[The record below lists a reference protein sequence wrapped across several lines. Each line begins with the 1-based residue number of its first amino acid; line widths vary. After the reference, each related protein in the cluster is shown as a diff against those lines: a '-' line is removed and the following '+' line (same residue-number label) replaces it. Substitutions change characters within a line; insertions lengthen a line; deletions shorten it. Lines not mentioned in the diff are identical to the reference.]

1 MTRPMKIEP
10 KRIGNS
16 TGFIIPRDV
25 VVKLGIDQGKAFF
38 LTETADGGIR
48 ISPHDPEFEKTM
60 QVVDEIMDEY
70 KDTLRALAK

>member
-1 MTRPMKIEP
+1 MKIEP

-25 VVKLGIDQGKAFF
+25 VVRLGIDQGKSFF
-38 LTETADGGIR
+38 LTETADGGFR
-48 ISPHDPEFEKTM
+48 ITPYDPEFEAAMDT
-60 QVVDEIMDEY
+60 VDEIMAEY